1 MKSLVNIL
9 LPMFQLKRL
18 IFSEPDL
25 GRSLEP
31 SKKKTCMSRF
41 IDNTH
46 PYQPVKRYYPAI
58 FPYLNITRT
67 TCAPTATLTSPPSLI
82 VSPRFPVSSHA
93 LTHTYIKQCSSPT
106 VGCTVCP
113 DIGESKRLEAGDA
126 LRSVCA

>member
-25 GRSLEP
+25 DRSLEP

-67 TCAPTATLTSPPSLI
+67 TCAPTATLTSPPSLTT
-82 VSPRFPVSSHA
+82 FPGVVTC
-93 LTHTYIKQCSSPT
+93 THTHIH
-106 VGCTVCP
+106 
-113 DIGESKRLEAGDA
+113 
-126 LRSVCA
+126 